1 MGVASL
7 HPSYYLAG
15 EPVLSDSRR
24 IDFSRASPLDLFE
37 QPARAK
43 KREAMKSKRSA
54 LRCLSLCSLLWI
66 LSSAGARAATDTSV
80 VEKAKAEGEVV
91 LYTAWGLDTVQALQK
106 AFAKKYP
113 FIKFEARRTG
123 SERLLTITINE
134 QKQKIFRADVFSGS
148 HLAMINHKK
157 AGHLQKYLSDE
168 QRAFPKEFK
177 DPDGFWTAFYMDTR
191 VLAYNTRMAARDDLP
206 KTYAD
211 LLLPKWKSKMA
222 MDDADYILY
231 GSLLE
236 IMGRER
242 GSSFMK
248 KLAQQD
254 LIIRSGHSLL
264 TQLLIAGEFPIYL
277 DGFGSNIEK
286 FKAQGAPIDWVALEP
301 VIVSLNPVGMAINAP
316 HPNSARLL
324 VDFLLSKEGQE
335 VGRSV
340 AKIPARPEVEPP
352 YPRLT
357 KGLKL
362 FPVPLSVADR
372 YGEIVKEFREIFLK

>member
-1 MGVASL
+1 MN
-7 HPSYYLAG
+7 LA
-15 EPVLSDSRR
+15 
-24 IDFSRASPLDLFE
+24 
-37 QPARAK
+37 K
-43 KREAMKSKRSA
+43 NA
-54 LRCLSLCSLLWI
+54 LRLFWLCLLLWSI
-66 LSSAGARAATDTSV
+66 PTGSARGAMDPSV

-157 AGHLQKYLSDE
+157 AGHLQKYINAE
-168 QRAFPKEFK
+168 QKAFPKEYK
-177 DPDGFWTAFYMDTR
+177 DPDGYWTAFYMDTR
-191 VLAYNTRMAARDDLP
+191 VLAYNTRLAARDDVP
-206 KTYAD
+206 KTYEE

-236 IMGRER
+236 MMGQER
-242 GSSFMK
+242 GLSFMK

-264 TQLLIAGEFPIYL
+264 TQLLMAGEFPIYL

-340 AKIPARPEVEPP
+340 AKIPARTEVEAP
-352 YPRLT
+352 YPRLI